1 MIREII
7 KPEDDELIIKIPQDY
22 IGQEI
27 EYIIF
32 PVNEKESKK
41 ADSQKA
47 KKSLRG
53 VFSQYAENAKI
64 PLEKS
69 AWQNH
74 VMEKFQSND

>member
-7 KPEDDELIIKIPQDY
+7 KPEDDELIIKIPLDY
-22 IGQEI
+22 VGKEI

-32 PVNEKESKK
+32 PVDEKESKRVDNRK
-41 ADSQKA
+41 ST
-47 KKSLRG
+47 KSLRG

-74 VMEKFQSND
+74 IMEKFQSND